1 MATVIDSF
9 MITLGLDPTDFNKGI
24 DEANKKTESFAS
36 KLMKKGTKAATAFF
50 SFGGIIAQ
58 VKSLA
63 AGADGIGK
71 IADRI
76 GANASDLYAWGTAAE
91 LSGGS
96 VRGLFDSVE
105 GLNKQLTRI
114 AVTGKSRILP
124 FFEQLGVAVVDDSGK
139 VRNVFDVLRDL
150 AGAVEGMS
158 KLESQG
164 ILSSLQLDEGTI
176 GLLQGGRQA
185 LDDLIKRQKDL
196 GYFTK
201 EDTVIAAKFNDS
213 ITELSRSFRFVFL
226 PILRFAA
233 PTLTQ
238 FALALTDAFAYMQKH
253 GDILT
258 MALYAIVAVVTGLL
272 LPALWSLFTAILAN
286 PITWVIM
293 LIAAFL
299 LVLED
304 LWVYANGGKSAFEDL
319 WEMLGTGD
327 EVLATLQT
335 AWDYLKQAAQIAWE
349 ILKQILLFAL
359 MGFYKIVTAMALLV
373 TAGGAAFKAIAGFI
387 NDYLISPLESAWEWI
402 GKILDKIPSLS
413 SIKATISERWEQ
425 ANTPIPSLQ
434 AIATG
439 GGGSNTNQEIN
450 VGKIDIHTAATDA
463 SGIAAD
469 MGGAISEKSGLFF
482 TNASGI
488 K

>member
-36 KLMKKGTKAATAFF
+36 KLMKKGTKAAAAFF

-58 VKSLA
+58 VKGLA

-272 LPALWSLFTAILAN
+272 LPTLWSLFTAILAN

-335 AWDYLKQAAQIAWE
+335 AWKYLKQAAQIAWE

-434 AIATG
+434 AIAAG

>member
-24 DEANKKTESFAS
+24 DEADKKTESFAS
-36 KLMKKGTKAATAFF
+36 KLTKKGTAAAAAFL
-50 SFGGIIAQ
+50 SFGTIIAQ

-63 AGADGIGK
+63 AGADAVGK
-71 IADRI
+71 VADRI
-76 GANASDLYAWGTAAE
+76 GASAPDLYAWGNAAE

-96 VRGLFDSVE
+96 VRGLFNSVE
-105 GLNKQLTRI
+105 GLNKQLARI

-213 ITELSRSFRFVFL
+213 I
-226 PILRFAA
+226 LRFAA

-238 FALALTDAFAYMQKH
+238 FALALTDVFAYMQKH

-258 MALYAIVAVVTGLL
+258 AALYAIVAVVTGLL
-272 LPALWSLFTAILAN
+272 LPTLWSLFAAILAN

-293 LIAAFL
+293 LIAAFI

-304 LWVYANGGKSAFEDL
+304 LWVYANGGKSAFEDM
-319 WEMLGTGD
+319 WKALGTGD
-327 EVLATLQT
+327 EVLAALQS
-335 AWDYLKQAAQIAWE
+335 AWDFLKQAAQIAWE
-349 ILKQILLFAL
+349 VLKVILLSCL
-359 MGFYKIVTAMALLV
+359 MAFYKIMAAMAALV
-373 TAGGAAFKAIAGFI
+373 AAGGAAFKAIAGFI
-387 NDYLISPLESAWEWI
+387 DDYLISPLKSAWEWI

-413 SIKATISERWEQ
+413 SIKATVSERWEQ

-434 AIATG
+434 AIAVG

>member
-24 DEANKKTESFAS
+24 DEADKKTESFAS
-36 KLMKKGTKAATAFF
+36 KLTKKGTAAAAAFF
-50 SFGGIIAQ
+50 SFGAIIAQ

-63 AGADGIGK
+63 AEADAVGK
-71 IADRI
+71 VADRI
-76 GANASDLYAWGTAAE
+76 GASAPDLYAWGNAAE

-96 VRGLFDSVE
+96 IRGLFNSVE

-233 PTLTQ
+233 PALTQ
-238 FALALTDAFAYMQKH
+238 FALALTDVFAYMQKH

-272 LPALWSLFTAILAN
+272 LPSLWSLFTAILAN

-319 WEMLGTGD
+319 WKMLGTGD
-327 EVLATLQT
+327 EVLAALQT

-349 ILKQILLFAL
+349 ILKQILLFCL
-359 MGFYKIVTAMALLV
+359 MGFYKIITVMALLV
-373 TAGGAAFKAIAGFI
+373 TASSAAFKAIAGFI
-387 NDYLISPLESAWEWI
+387 DDYLISLLKSAWEWI
-402 GKILDKIPSLS
+402 VKILDKIPSLS
-413 SIKATISERWEQ
+413 SIKATVSERWEQ

-434 AIATG
+434 AIAAG

>member
-24 DEANKKTESFAS
+24 DEADKKTESFAS
-36 KLMKKGTKAATAFF
+36 KLTKKGTAAAAAFF
-50 SFGGIIAQ
+50 SFGAIIAQ

-63 AGADGIGK
+63 AEADAVGK
-71 IADRI
+71 VADRI
-76 GANASDLYAWGTAAE
+76 GASAPDLYAWGNAAE

-96 VRGLFDSVE
+96 VRGLFNSVE
-105 GLNKQLTRI
+105 GLNKQLARI

-185 LDDLIKRQKDL
+185 LDDLIKRQKNL

-233 PTLTQ
+233 PALTQ
-238 FALALTDAFAYMQKH
+238 FALALTDVFAYMQKH

-272 LPALWSLFTAILAN
+272 LPTLWSLFTAILAN

-319 WEMLGTGD
+319 WKMLGTGD
-327 EVLATLQT
+327 EVLAALQT
-335 AWDYLKQAAQIAWE
+335 AWEYLKQAAQIAWE

-434 AIATG
+434 AIAAG

>member
-1 MATVIDSF
+1 MATVIDTL
-9 MITLGLDPTDFNKGI
+9 MIALGLDHTDFNKGI
-24 DEANKKTESFAS
+24 DETTQKIESFAS
-36 KLMKKGTKAATAFF
+36 KLTKKGTAAASAFF
-50 SFGGIIAQ
+50 SLGGIIAQ

-63 AGADGIGK
+63 DGADDVGK
-71 IADRI
+71 VADRI
-76 GANASDLYAWGTAAE
+76 GASAPDLYAWGNAAE

-96 VRGLFDSVE
+96 VMGLFNSVE
-105 GLNKQLTRI
+105 GLNKQLARI

-185 LDDLIKRQKDL
+185 LDDLIKHQKDL

-238 FALALTDAFAYMQKH
+238 FALALTDVFAYMQKH

-272 LPALWSLFTAILAN
+272 LPTLWSLFTAILAN

-293 LIAAFL
+293 LIAAFI

-304 LWVYANGGKSAFEDL
+304 LWVYANGGKSAFEDM
-319 WEMLGTGD
+319 WRALGTGD
-327 EVLATLQT
+327 EVLAALQS
-335 AWDYLKQAAQIAWE
+335 AWDFLKQAAQIAWE
-349 ILKQILLFAL
+349 ILKVILLSCL
-359 MGFYKIVTAMALLV
+359 MAFYKIMAAMASLV
-373 TAGGAAFKAIAGFI
+373 TAGGAAFEAIAGFI

-434 AIATG
+434 AIAAG
-439 GGGSNTNQEIN
+439 VGGSNTNQEIN

>member
-24 DEANKKTESFAS
+24 DEASKKTESFAS
-36 KLMKKGTKAATAFF
+36 KLIKKGTAAATAFF

-58 VKSLA
+58 VKGLA

-434 AIATG
+434 AIAAG

>member
-24 DEANKKTESFAS
+24 DEADKKTESFAS
-36 KLMKKGTKAATAFF
+36 KLTKKGTAAAAAFL
-50 SFGGIIAQ
+50 SFGTIIAQ

-63 AGADGIGK
+63 AGADAVGK
-71 IADRI
+71 VADRI
-76 GANASDLYAWGTAAE
+76 GASAPDLYAWGNAAE

-96 VRGLFDSVE
+96 VRGLFNSVE
-105 GLNKQLTRI
+105 GLNKQLARI

-213 ITELSRSFRFVFL
+213 ITELSRSFTFVFL
-226 PILRFAA
+226 P
-233 PTLTQ
+233 
-238 FALALTDAFAYMQKH
+238 
-253 GDILT
+253 
-258 MALYAIVAVVTGLL
+258 IVAVVTGLL

-319 WEMLGTGD
+319 WKMLGTGD
-327 EVLATLQT
+327 EVLAALQT

-349 ILKQILLFAL
+349 ILKQILLFCL

-387 NDYLISPLESAWEWI
+387 NDYLISPLKSAWEWI

-434 AIATG
+434 AIAAG

>member
-24 DEANKKTESFAS
+24 DEADKKTESFAS
-36 KLMKKGTKAATAFF
+36 KLTKKGTAAAAAFL
-50 SFGGIIAQ
+50 SFGTIIAQ

-63 AGADGIGK
+63 AGADAVGK
-71 IADRI
+71 VADRI
-76 GANASDLYAWGTAAE
+76 GASAPDLYAWGNAAE

-96 VRGLFDSVE
+96 VRGLFNSVE
-105 GLNKQLTRI
+105 ELNKQLARI

-238 FALALTDAFAYMQKH
+238 FALALTDVFAYMQKH

-319 WEMLGTGD
+319 WKMLGTGD
-327 EVLATLQT
+327 EVLAALQT

-349 ILKQILLFAL
+349 ILKQILLFCL

-387 NDYLISPLESAWEWI
+387 NDYLISPLKSAWEWI

-434 AIATG
+434 AIAAG
-439 GGGSNTNQEIN
+439 SGGSNTNQEIN
-450 VGKIDIHTAATDA
+450 VGKIDIHTTATDA

>member
-24 DEANKKTESFAS
+24 DKASKKTESFAS
-36 KLMKKGTKAATAFF
+36 KLIKKGTAAATAFF

-58 VKSLA
+58 VKGLA

-238 FALALTDAFAYMQKH
+238 FALALTDVFAYMQKH

-258 MALYAIVAVVTGLL
+258 MVLYAIVAVVTGLL
-272 LPALWSLFTAILAN
+272 LPTLWSLFTAILAN

-434 AIATG
+434 AIAAG

>member
-24 DEANKKTESFAS
+24 DEADKKTESFAS
-36 KLMKKGTKAATAFF
+36 KLTKKGTAAAAAFL
-50 SFGGIIAQ
+50 SFGTIIAQ
-58 VKSLA
+58 VKSLVA
-63 AGADGIGK
+63 EADAVSK
-71 IADRI
+71 VADRI
-76 GANASDLYAWGTAAE
+76 GASAPDLYAWGNAAE

-96 VRGLFDSVE
+96 VMGLFNSVE
-105 GLNKQLTRI
+105 GLNKQLARI

-238 FALALTDAFAYMQKH
+238 FALALTDVFAYMQKH

-319 WEMLGTGD
+319 WQMLGTGD
-327 EVLATLQT
+327 EVLAALQT

-349 ILKQILLFAL
+349 ILKQILLFCL

-387 NDYLISPLESAWEWI
+387 NDYLISPLQSAWEWI

-434 AIATG
+434 AIAAG
-439 GGGSNTNQEIN
+439 SGGSNTNQEIN
-450 VGKIDIHTAATDA
+450 VGKIDIHTTATDA

>member
-434 AIATG
+434 AIAAG

>member
-1 MATVIDSF
+1 MATVIDTLL
-9 MITLGLDPTDFNKGI
+9 IALGLDPTEFNKGI
-24 DEANKKTESFAS
+24 DEADKKTESFAS
-36 KLMKKGTKAATAFF
+36 KLTKKGTAAAAAFF
-50 SFGGIIAQ
+50 SFGTIIAQ

-63 AGADGIGK
+63 AGADDVGK
-71 IADRI
+71 VADRI
-76 GANASDLYAWGTAAE
+76 GASAPDLYAWGNAAE

-96 VRGLFDSVE
+96 VMGLFNSVE
-105 GLNKQLTRI
+105 GLNKQLARI
-114 AVTGKSRILP
+114 AVTGNSRILP

-201 EDTVIAAKFNDS
+201 EDTEIAAKFNDS
-213 ITELSRSFRFVFL
+213 ITELSRSFSFVFL

-233 PTLTQ
+233 PALTQ
-238 FALALTDAFAYMQKH
+238 FALALTDVFTYMQKH

-319 WEMLGTGD
+319 WKMLGTGD
-327 EVLATLQT
+327 EVLAALQT

-349 ILKQILLFAL
+349 ILKQILLFCL
-359 MGFYKIVTAMALLV
+359 MGFYKIVTVMALLV

-434 AIATG
+434 AIAAG

>member
-319 WEMLGTGD
+319 WEILGTGD

-434 AIATG
+434 AIAAG

>member
-58 VKSLA
+58 VKGLA

-258 MALYAIVAVVTGLL
+258 MALYAIVAVITGLL
-272 LPALWSLFTAILAN
+272 LPTLWSLFTAILAN

-387 NDYLISPLESAWEWI
+387 NDYLISPLQSAWEWI

-434 AIATG
+434 AIAAG

>member
-9 MITLGLDPTDFNKGI
+9 MITLGLDHTDFNKGI
-24 DEANKKTESFAS
+24 DKADKKIESFAS
-36 KLMKKGTKAATAFF
+36 KLTKKGLAAAAAFF
-50 SFGGIIAQ
+50 SFDGIIAQ

-63 AGADGIGK
+63 AEADAIDK

-76 GANASDLYAWGTAAE
+76 GASAPDLYAWGNAAE

-96 VRGLFDSVE
+96 VMGFFNSVE
-105 GLNKQLTRI
+105 GLNKQLARI
-114 AVTGKSRILP
+114 AVTGNSRILP

-201 EDTVIAAKFNDS
+201 EDTVIAAQFNDG

-226 PILRFAA
+226 PILRFAV

-238 FALALTDAFAYMQKH
+238 FALALTDVFAYMQKH

-258 MALYAIVAVVTGLL
+258 MALYAIAAVVTGLL

-319 WEMLGTGD
+319 WKMLGTGD
-327 EVLATLQT
+327 EVLAALQT

-349 ILKQILLFAL
+349 ILKQILLFCL

-434 AIATG
+434 DIAAG

>member
-24 DEANKKTESFAS
+24 DEAGKKTESFAS
-36 KLMKKGTKAATAFF
+36 KLIKKGTAAATAFF

-58 VKSLA
+58 VKGLA

-185 LDDLIKRQKDL
+185 LDDLVKRQKDL

-238 FALALTDAFAYMQKH
+238 FALALTDAFVYIQKH

-258 MALYAIVAVVTGLL
+258 MALYAIVAVITGLL
-272 LPALWSLFTAILAN
+272 LPTLWSLFTAILAN

-304 LWVYANGGKSAFEDL
+304 LWK
-319 WEMLGTGD
+319 MLGTGD
-327 EVLATLQT
+327 EVLAALQT

-349 ILKQILLFAL
+349 ILKQILLFCL

-434 AIATG
+434 AIAAG

>member
-36 KLMKKGTKAATAFF
+36 KLMKKGTKAAIAFF

-58 VKSLA
+58 VKGLA

-258 MALYAIVAVVTGLL
+258 MVLYAIVAVITGLL
-272 LPALWSLFTAILAN
+272 LPSLWSLFTAIMTN
-286 PITWVIM
+286 PITWVIL

-327 EVLATLQT
+327 EVLAALQT
-335 AWDYLKQAAQIAWE
+335 AWEYLKQAAQIAWE

-434 AIATG
+434 AIAAG

>member
-9 MITLGLDPTDFNKGI
+9 MIALGLDPTDFNEGI
-24 DEANKKTESFAS
+24 DEANKKIESFTS
-36 KLMKKGTKAATAFF
+36 KLTKKGTAAVNAFLA
-50 SFGGIIAQ
+50 FGTIIAQ
-58 VKSLA
+58 VKNLA
-63 AGADGIGK
+63 AGADAVGK
-71 IADRI
+71 VADRI
-76 GANASDLYAWGTAAE
+76 GASAPDLYAWGNAAE

-96 VRGLFDSVE
+96 VRGLFNSVE
-105 GLNKQLTRI
+105 GLNKQLARI

-201 EDTVIAAKFNDS
+201 EDTDIAAKFNDS
-213 ITELSRSFRFVFL
+213 ITELSRSFTFVFL

-238 FALALTDAFAYMQKH
+238 FALALTDVFAYMQKH

-304 LWVYANGGKSAFEDL
+304 LWVYANGGKSAFEDM
-319 WEMLGTGD
+319 WRALGTGD
-327 EVLATLQT
+327 EVLAALQY
-335 AWDYLKQAAQIAWE
+335 AWDFLKQAAQIAWE
-349 ILKQILLFAL
+349 ILKVILLSCL
-359 MGFYKIVTAMALLV
+359 MAFYKIMAAMAALV
-373 TAGGAAFKAIAGFI
+373 AAGGAAFKAIAGFI

-413 SIKATISERWEQ
+413 SIKATVSERWEQ

-434 AIATG
+434 AIAVG
-439 GGGSNTNQEIN
+439 GGGSKTNQEIN

-463 SGIAAD
+463 GGIAAD

>member
-24 DEANKKTESFAS
+24 DEADKKTESFAS
-36 KLMKKGTKAATAFF
+36 KLTKKGTAAAAAFF
-50 SFGGIIAQ
+50 SFGAIIAQ

-63 AGADGIGK
+63 AEADAVGK
-71 IADRI
+71 VADRI
-76 GANASDLYAWGTAAE
+76 GASAPDLYAWGNAAE

-96 VRGLFDSVE
+96 VRGLFNSVE
-105 GLNKQLTRI
+105 GLNKQLARI

-238 FALALTDAFAYMQKH
+238 FALALTDVFAYMQKH

-286 PITWVIM
+286 PITWVI
-293 LIAAFL
+293 L
-299 LVLED
+299 L
-304 LWVYANGGKSAFEDL
+304 
-319 WEMLGTGD
+319 
-327 EVLATLQT
+327 Q
-335 AWDYLKQAAQIAWE
+335 
-349 ILKQILLFAL
+349 
-359 MGFYKIVTAMALLV
+359 
-373 TAGGAAFKAIAGFI
+373 
-387 NDYLISPLESAWEWI
+387 
-402 GKILDKIPSLS
+402 
-413 SIKATISERWEQ
+413 R
-425 ANTPIPSLQ
+425 
-434 AIATG
+434 
-439 GGGSNTNQEIN
+439 
-450 VGKIDIHTAATDA
+450 
-463 SGIAAD
+463 
-469 MGGAISEKSGLFF
+469 
-482 TNASGI
+482 
-488 K
+488 

>member
-24 DEANKKTESFAS
+24 DEADKKTESFAS
-36 KLMKKGTKAATAFF
+36 KLTKKGTAAAAAFF
-50 SFGGIIAQ
+50 SFGAIIAQ

-63 AGADGIGK
+63 AEADAVGK
-71 IADRI
+71 VADRI
-76 GANASDLYAWGTAAE
+76 GASAPDLYAWGNAAE

-96 VRGLFDSVE
+96 VRGLFNSVE
-105 GLNKQLTRI
+105 GLNKQLARI

-233 PTLTQ
+233 PALTQ
-238 FALALTDAFAYMQKH
+238 FALALTDVFAYMQKH

-319 WEMLGTGD
+319 WKMLGTGD
-327 EVLATLQT
+327 EVLTALQT

-349 ILKQILLFAL
+349 ILKQILLFCL

-387 NDYLISPLESAWEWI
+387 NDYLISPLKSAWEWI
-402 GKILDKIPSLS
+402 GNILDKIPSLS

-434 AIATG
+434 AIAAG

-450 VGKIDIHTAATDA
+450 VGKIDILTAATDA

>member
-24 DEANKKTESFAS
+24 DEADKKTESFAS
-36 KLMKKGTKAATAFF
+36 KLTKKGTAAAAAFF
-50 SFGGIIAQ
+50 SFGAIIAQ

-63 AGADGIGK
+63 AEADAVGK
-71 IADRI
+71 VADRI
-76 GANASDLYAWGTAAE
+76 GASAPDLYAWGNAAE

-96 VRGLFDSVE
+96 IRGLFNSVE
-105 GLNKQLTRI
+105 GLNKQLARI

-238 FALALTDAFAYMQKH
+238 FALALTDVFAYMQKH

-319 WEMLGTGD
+319 WKMLGTGD
-327 EVLATLQT
+327 EVLASLQT
-335 AWDYLKQAAQIAWE
+335 AWYYLKLAAQMVWE
-349 ILKQILLFAL
+349 ILKQILLFCP

-373 TAGGAAFKAIAGFI
+373 TAGGAAFKAIGGFI

-402 GKILDKIPSLS
+402 GNILDKIPSLS

-434 AIATG
+434 AIAAG

>member
-58 VKSLA
+58 VKGLA

-272 LPALWSLFTAILAN
+272 LPTLWSLFTAILAN

-335 AWDYLKQAAQIAWE
+335 AWEYLKQAAQIAWE

-434 AIATG
+434 AIAAG

>member
-24 DEANKKTESFAS
+24 DEANKKTESFTS
-36 KLMKKGTKAATAFF
+36 KLLKKGTKAATAFF

-58 VKSLA
+58 VKGLA

-105 GLNKQLTRI
+105 ELNKQLTRI

-139 VRNVFDVLRDL
+139 ARNVFDVLRDL

-238 FALALTDAFAYMQKH
+238 FALALTDVFAYMQKH

-258 MALYAIVAVVTGLL
+258 MVLYAIVAVVTGLL
-272 LPALWSLFTAILAN
+272 LPSLWSLFTAILAN

-293 LIAAFL
+293 LIVAFL

-327 EVLATLQT
+327 EVLATLKT
-335 AWDYLKQAAQIAWE
+335 AWEYLKQAAQIAWE

-434 AIATG
+434 AIAAG

>member
-1 MATVIDSF
+1 MATVIDSL

-24 DEANKKTESFAS
+24 DEADKKTESFAS
-36 KLMKKGTKAATAFF
+36 KLTKKGTAAAAAFL
-50 SFGGIIAQ
+50 SFGTIIAQ
-58 VKSLA
+58 VKSLVE
-63 AGADGIGK
+63 GADAVGK
-71 IADRI
+71 VADRI
-76 GANASDLYAWGTAAE
+76 GASAPDLYAWGNAAE

-96 VRGLFDSVE
+96 VMGLFNSVE
-105 GLNKQLTRI
+105 GLNKQLSRI

-238 FALALTDAFAYMQKH
+238 FALALTDVFAYMQKH

-258 MALYAIVAVVTGLL
+258 AALYAIVAVVTGLL
-272 LPALWSLFTAILAN
+272 LPTLWSLFAAILAN

-293 LIAAFL
+293 LIAAFI

-304 LWVYANGGKSAFEDL
+304 LWVYANGGKSAFEDM
-319 WEMLGTGD
+319 WKALGTGD
-327 EVLATLQT
+327 EVLAALQS
-335 AWDYLKQAAQIAWE
+335 AWDFLKQAAQIAWE
-349 ILKQILLFAL
+349 VLKVILLSCL
-359 MGFYKIVTAMALLV
+359 MAFYKIMAAMAALV
-373 TAGGAAFKAIAGFI
+373 AAGGAAFKAIAGFI
-387 NDYLISPLESAWEWI
+387 DDYLISPLKSAWEWI
-402 GKILDKIPSLS
+402 GMILDKIPSLS
-413 SIKATISERWEQ
+413 SIKATVSERWEQ

-434 AIATG
+434 AIAVG

-450 VGKIDIHTAATDA
+450 VGKIDIHTTATDA

>member
-1 MATVIDSF
+1 MATVIDTLL
-9 MITLGLDPTDFNKGI
+9 IALGLDPTDFNKGI
-24 DEANKKTESFAS
+24 DEADKKTESFAS
-36 KLMKKGTKAATAFF
+36 KLTKKGTAAAAAFL
-50 SFGGIIAQ
+50 SFGTIIAQ

-63 AGADGIGK
+63 AGADAVGEV
-71 IADRI
+71 ADRI
-76 GANASDLYAWGTAAE
+76 GASAPDLYAWGNAAE

-96 VRGLFDSVE
+96 VRGLFNSVE
-105 GLNKQLTRI
+105 GLNKQLAHI

-238 FALALTDAFAYMQKH
+238 FALALTDVFAYMQKH

-304 LWVYANGGKSAFEDL
+304 LWVYANGGKSAFENL
-319 WEMLGTGD
+319 WKMLGTGD
-327 EVLATLQT
+327 EVLAALQT

-349 ILKQILLFAL
+349 ILKQILLFCL
-359 MGFYKIVTAMALLV
+359 MVFYKIVTEMALLV

-434 AIATG
+434 AIAAG

>member
-24 DEANKKTESFAS
+24 DEAYKKTESFAS
-36 KLMKKGTKAATAFF
+36 KLKKKGTAAAASFL
-50 SFGGIIAQ
+50 SFGTIIAK

-63 AGADGIGK
+63 AGADAVGK
-71 IADRI
+71 VADRI
-76 GANASDLYAWGTAAE
+76 GASAPDLYAWGNAAE

-96 VRGLFDSVE
+96 VRGLFNSVE
-105 GLNKQLTRI
+105 GLNKQLARI

-213 ITELSRSFRFVFL
+213 ITELSRSFTFVFL
-226 PILRFAA
+226 PILRFGA
-233 PTLTQ
+233 PALTQ
-238 FALALTDAFAYMQKH
+238 FALALTDVFAYMQKH

-258 MALYAIVAVVTGLL
+258 MALYAIVTVVTGLL
-272 LPALWSLFTAILAN
+272 LPTLWSLFTAILAN

-319 WEMLGTGD
+319 WQMLGTGD
-327 EVLATLQT
+327 EVLAALQT
-335 AWDYLKQAAQIAWE
+335 AWDYLKQAAQITWE

>member
-24 DEANKKTESFAS
+24 DEADKKTESFTS
-36 KLMKKGTKAATAFF
+36 KLTKKGTAAAAAFF
-50 SFGGIIAQ
+50 SFGAIIAQ

-63 AGADGIGK
+63 AEADAVGK
-71 IADRI
+71 VADRI
-76 GANASDLYAWGTAAE
+76 GASAPDLYAWGNAAE

-96 VRGLFDSVE
+96 VRGLFNSVE
-105 GLNKQLTRI
+105 GLNKQLARI

-238 FALALTDAFAYMQKH
+238 FSLALTDVFAYMQKH

-319 WEMLGTGD
+319 WKMLGTGD
-327 EVLATLQT
+327 EVLAALQT
-335 AWDYLKQAAQIAWE
+335 AQAAQIAWE

-373 TAGGAAFKAIAGFI
+373 TTGGAAFKAIAGFI

-434 AIATG
+434 AIAAG

>member
-24 DEANKKTESFAS
+24 DEAGKKTESFAS
-36 KLMKKGTKAATAFF
+36 KLIKKGTAAATAFF

-58 VKSLA
+58 VKGLA

-434 AIATG
+434 AIAAG

>member
-1 MATVIDSF
+1 MATVIDSLL
-9 MITLGLDPTDFNKGI
+9 IALGLDPTDFNKGI
-24 DEANKKTESFAS
+24 DKADKKIESFAS
-36 KLMKKGTKAATAFF
+36 KLTKKGAVAVSAFF

-58 VKSLA
+58 VKSLV
-63 AGADGIGK
+63 AGADAVSK
-71 IADRI
+71 VTDRI
-76 GANASDLYAWGTAAE
+76 GASAPDLYAWGNAAE

-96 VRGLFDSVE
+96 VMGLFNSVE
-105 GLNKQLTRI
+105 GLNKQLARI

-213 ITELSRSFRFVFL
+213 ITELSHSFRFVFL
-226 PILRFAA
+226 PILRFVA

-238 FALALTDAFAYMQKH
+238 FALALTDVFAYMQKH

-319 WEMLGTGD
+319 WQMLGTGD
-327 EVLATLQT
+327 EVLAALQT

-349 ILKQILLFAL
+349 ILKQILLFCL
-359 MGFYKIVTAMALLV
+359 MGFYKIVTEMALLV

-434 AIATG
+434 AIAAG

>member
-24 DEANKKTESFAS
+24 DEAGKKTESLAS
-36 KLMKKGTKAATAFF
+36 KLIKKGTAAATAFF

-58 VKSLA
+58 VKGLVT
-63 AGADGIGK
+63 GADEIGK

-185 LDDLIKRQKDL
+185 LDDLIKRQKNL

-434 AIATG
+434 AIAAG

>member
-24 DEANKKTESFAS
+24 DEADKKTESFTS
-36 KLMKKGTKAATAFF
+36 KLTKKGKVAASAFL
-50 SFGGIIAQ
+50 SFGTIIAQ
-58 VKSLA
+58 VKSFA
-63 AGADGIGK
+63 AGADAVGK
-71 IADRI
+71 VADRI
-76 GANASDLYAWGTAAE
+76 GASAPDLYAWGNAAE

-96 VRGLFDSVE
+96 VRGLFNSVE
-105 GLNKQLTRI
+105 GLNKQLARI

-233 PTLTQ
+233 PALTQ
-238 FALALTDAFAYMQKH
+238 FALALTDVFAYMQKH

-272 LPALWSLFTAILAN
+272 LPTLWSLFTAILAN

-319 WEMLGTGD
+319 WKMLGTGD
-327 EVLATLQT
+327 EVLAALQT

-349 ILKQILLFAL
+349 ILKQILLFCL

-434 AIATG
+434 AIAAG

>member
-36 KLMKKGTKAATAFF
+36 KLMKKGTKAATVFF

-58 VKSLA
+58 VKGLA

-238 FALALTDAFAYMQKH
+238 FALALTDVFAYMQKH

-272 LPALWSLFTAILAN
+272 LPTLWSLFTAILAN
-286 PITWVIM
+286 PITWVII

-319 WEMLGTGD
+319 WKMLGTGD
-327 EVLATLQT
+327 EVLAALQT

-349 ILKQILLFAL
+349 ILKQILLFCL

-434 AIATG
+434 AIAAG

>member
-24 DEANKKTESFAS
+24 DEADKKTESFAS
-36 KLMKKGTKAATAFF
+36 KLTKKGTAAAAAFF
-50 SFGGIIAQ
+50 SFGAIIAQ

-63 AGADGIGK
+63 AEADAVGK
-71 IADRI
+71 VADRI
-76 GANASDLYAWGTAAE
+76 GASAPDLYAWGNAAE

-96 VRGLFDSVE
+96 VRGLFNSVE
-105 GLNKQLTRI
+105 GLNKQLARI

-233 PTLTQ
+233 PALTQ
-238 FALALTDAFAYMQKH
+238 FALALTDVFAYMQKH

-272 LPALWSLFTAILAN
+272 LPTLWSLFTAILAN

-319 WEMLGTGD
+319 WKMLGTGD
-327 EVLATLQT
+327 EVLVALRT

-349 ILKQILLFAL
+349 ILKQILLFCL

>member
-1 MATVIDSF
+1 MATVIDTLL
-9 MITLGLDPTDFNKGI
+9 IALGLDPTDFNKGI
-24 DEANKKTESFAS
+24 DEADKKTESFAS
-36 KLMKKGTKAATAFF
+36 KLTKKGTAAAAAFL
-50 SFGGIIAQ
+50 SFGSIIAQ
-58 VKSLA
+58 VKNLA
-63 AGADGIGK
+63 AGADAVGK
-71 IADRI
+71 VADRI
-76 GANASDLYAWGTAAE
+76 GASAPDLYAWGNAAE

-96 VRGLFDSVE
+96 VRGLFNSVE
-105 GLNKQLTRI
+105 GLNKDLARI

-213 ITELSRSFRFVFL
+213 ITELSRSFTFVFL

-233 PTLTQ
+233 PALTQ
-238 FALALTDAFAYMQKH
+238 FALALTDVFAYMQKH

-272 LPALWSLFTAILAN
+272 LPVLWSLFTAILAN

-293 LIAAFL
+293 LIAAL
-299 LVLED
+299 LLALED
-304 LWVYANGGKSAFEDL
+304 LWVYANRGKSAFDDL

-327 EVLATLQT
+327 EVLAALQT

-349 ILKQILLFAL
+349 ILKQILLFCL
-359 MGFYKIVTAMALLV
+359 MGFYKIVRVMASLV

-387 NDYLISPLESAWEWI
+387 NDYLISPLQSAWEWI

-434 AIATG
+434 AIAVG

-450 VGKIDIHTAATDA
+450 VGKIDIHTSSTDA

>member
-36 KLMKKGTKAATAFF
+36 KLTKKGTAAAAAFL
-50 SFGGIIAQ
+50 SFGTIIAQ

-63 AGADGIGK
+63 AGADAVGTV
-71 IADRI
+71 ADRI
-76 GANASDLYAWGTAAE
+76 GASAPDLYAWGNAAE

-96 VRGLFDSVE
+96 VRGLFNSVE

-201 EDTVIAAKFNDS
+201 EDTVISAKFNDS

-233 PTLTQ
+233 PALTQ
-238 FALALTDAFAYMQKH
+238 FALALTDVFAYMQKH

-293 LIAAFL
+293 LIAAFI

-304 LWVYANGGKSAFEDL
+304 LWVYANGGKSAFDDL
-319 WEMLGTGD
+319 WKMLGTGD
-327 EVLATLQT
+327 EVLAALQT

-349 ILKQILLFAL
+349 ILKQILLFCL

-387 NDYLISPLESAWEWI
+387 NDYLISPLKSAWEWI
-402 GKILDKIPSLS
+402 GMILDKIPSLS

-434 AIATG
+434 AIAAG

-463 SGIAAD
+463 SSIAAD

>member
-36 KLMKKGTKAATAFF
+36 KLLKKGTKAATAFF

-58 VKSLA
+58 VKNLA

-105 GLNKQLTRI
+105 ELNKQLTRI

-139 VRNVFDVLRDL
+139 ARNVFDVLRDL

-238 FALALTDAFAYMQKH
+238 FALALTDVFAYMQKH

-272 LPALWSLFTAILAN
+272 LPSLWSLFTAILAN

-434 AIATG
+434 AIAAG

-469 MGGAISEKSGLFF
+469 MGGAISENSGLFF

>member
-24 DEANKKTESFAS
+24 DEAGKKTESFAS
-36 KLMKKGTKAATAFF
+36 KLIKKGTAAATAFF

-58 VKSLA
+58 VKGLA